1 MYEHHTGSPATKSHT
16 EMCIRDRNYS
26 AINVPLMRY
35 ANVLLMKAEALN
47 EQGHPEQAIPLINE
61 VSQRKIFALDRHHK
75 GIGGGQ
81 GVERKQ
87 SQGWRAVNEDKI
99 EAAPNHIQ
107 RPF

>member
-1 MYEHHTGSPATKSHT
+1 MVGEFGPSVKHGEGHSLHLQTGIEVTLYQLHRIHELAQ
-16 EMCIRDRNYS
+16 
-26 AINVPLMRY
+26 PL
-35 ANVLLMKAEALN
+35 
-47 EQGHPEQAIPLINE
+47 
-61 VSQRKIFALDRHHK
+61 QRKIFALDRHHK